1 MIENI
6 IILSFILRD
15 PENNFHSP
23 FFIAPP
29 RIQALSKNRDHQNG
43 TGAAIRTY
51 ALQLAADKTTTFSQ
65 NIDNFIQCTRE
76 SKEVTPHVVM
86 RNMRQFMSG
95 MKNYLVKHGEREF
108 EKEVEKERLK
118 LRPNEFLNLD
128 AILEDVM
135 MGLVVRPLRE
145 HVCRLFID
153 YYVATGVLQTL
164 AENIQHA
171 QGKTIHD
178 LGVRVS
184 KSRIYCIYIINCI
197 KRYNKDITNIT
208 LSKDITKRIKF
219 QNTEYITL
227 YEINQIFITLKIK
240 KSTHLYLLLF
250 IILYHIY

>member
-1 MIENI
+1 M
-6 IILSFILRD
+6 
-15 PENNFHSP
+15 
-23 FFIAPP
+23 
-29 RIQALSKNRDHQNG
+29 
-43 TGAAIRTY
+43 
-51 ALQLAADKTTTFSQ
+51 
-65 NIDNFIQCTRE
+65 
-76 SKEVTPHVVM
+76 TPHVVM

-153 YYVATGVLQTL
+153 YYFATGVLQTL

-184 KSRIYCIYIINCI
+184 RSHTYVYVTNC
-197 KRYNKDITNIT
+197 
-208 LSKDITKRIKF
+208 TKI
-219 QNTEYITL
+219 
-227 YEINQIFITLKIK
+227 
-240 KSTHLYLLLF
+240 
-250 IILYHIY
+250 

>member
-1 MIENI
+1 
-6 IILSFILRD
+6 
-15 PENNFHSP
+15 
-23 FFIAPP
+23 
-29 RIQALSKNRDHQNG
+29 
-43 TGAAIRTY
+43 
-51 ALQLAADKTTTFSQ
+51 
-65 NIDNFIQCTRE
+65 
-76 SKEVTPHVVM
+76 
-86 RNMRQFMSG
+86 MSG

-178 LGVRVS
+178 LGVRVRRS
-184 KSRIYCIYIINCI
+184 HIQGVTEKVESIAMVNSRHKNKRKSSYKHMSDMILFSSYSFFYF
-197 KRYNKDITNIT
+197 
-208 LSKDITKRIKF
+208 S
-219 QNTEYITL
+219 TEL
-227 YEINQIFITLKIK
+227 R
-240 KSTHLYLLLF
+240 
-250 IILYHIY
+250 